1 MTPNKKIYNHSFL
14 HGLGDLKLV
23 SPDGII
29 VRKSQTFL
37 EAGYVFIDSSSSLM
51 TELTEFRPRRG
62 MISRYAKRVVN
73 NSFYGIVEHD
83 GA

>member
-23 SPDGII
+23 APDGII
-29 VRKSQTFL
+29 GRKSQTFL
-37 EAGYVFIDSSSSLM
+37 EAGYVFAPYIPM

-62 MISRYAKRVVN
+62 MMSRYAERVVN

>member
-14 HGLGDLKLV
+14 HGLGDLK
-23 SPDGII
+23 II
-29 VRKSQTFL
+29 GRKSQNFL
-37 EAGYVFIDSSSSLM
+37 ETGYIFAPYIPM

-62 MISRYAKRVVN
+62 MMSRYAKRVVN

-83 GA
+83 GAE